1 LIDQWLSPG
10 RFEKLIHALQ
20 TGRILPSVPV
30 PRDRGRTVRSRWQE
44 PEVGRFF
51 EVTDQETRRQQS
63 AGFWTAAGFQTGA
76 GQTGRVSQGSSG
88 AARAWCLSGKDKTAG
103 REQPSGRRA
112 ALPILPTP
120 CFSPGKSGAPAV
132 PFVSNGVLIAKTP
145 EGDLAAGFVLVI
157 SVYHCCPGLR
167 AGIDRLRF
175 GPGSGPAQQNYSNL
189 QTVSLRERE

>member
-1 LIDQWLSPG
+1 MINGSASCPAG
-10 RFEKLIHALQ
+10 KLIHALQ

-30 PRDRGRTVRSRWQE
+30 PRGRGRTVRSRWQE

-145 EGDLAAGFVLVI
+145 EGDLAAGFVLGGVPCRTI
-157 SVYHCCPGLR
+157 IQVWLF
-167 AGIDRLRF
+167 RLW
-175 GPGSGPAQQNYSNL
+175 SAYQ
-189 QTVSLRERE
+189 